1 MSIFDGWHRPPN
13 RIRGSRSHNSKIV
26 SRLWIYLFLLLWT
39 LPLLIGGYEQQSLK
53 VHDEA
58 LYATRA
64 RLMLDT
70 GDWVNPWLVPHHKT
84 PGIYWLL
91 AILYRW
97 FGMSETTV
105 RLPSVVISL
114 FTIILIYEIGSI
126 IINNYVGFL
135 AAIILNLQFLWLQ
148 YSRLG
153 NPDLPTIFLT
163 LLAIFCLL
171 KGEDKLNR
179 YRNLLAIV
187 AGFCL
192 GLATVMRGL
201 MVGVPLVALTPYL
214 IFRNRHHHYL
224 QNIWLYLG
232 FIVGT
237 IPLFVWLYLSWLRF
251 GITTFKA
258 IFGFALILGSDNRHG
273 HSIFYYFLSLASSAF
288 PWGLLAILGLFIAC
302 GSRLKYASILIGFP
316 IVTFIL
322 ISIYSTR
329 LQHYS
334 LGLYPFTAMLSG
346 LVLYCLVKPRQHEF
360 SVPRS
365 LTSTVTC
372 GGFSY
377 DRATSI
383 FPVLTYIFAGLGA
396 ILFLAAIVLFY
407 LETEPEYAKIA
418 LATSLLWLCLPFV
431 YYKYS
436 RLVWLTALLGGNW
449 LGLLTAVNIGVMGN
463 YEPEIK
469 AFIRQPE
476 VAEIVKDNPVY
487 ILHGGGK
494 TITLFR
500 FYLNNLEH
508 NVQKSPLP
516 NCSYAVS
523 DAEYLASYAVPYK
536 SLADFKDWQ
545 LIKTTNCPNLSG
557 QFKLLP

>member
-1 MSIFDGWHRPPN
+1 MSRFDN
-13 RIRGSRSHNSKIV
+13 FKIV
-26 SRLWIYLFLLLWT
+26 SRLWIYLLLLLWT

-91 AILYRW
+91 AVFYRW
-97 FGMSETTV
+97 LGISETTV
-105 RLPSVVISL
+105 RLPSIIFSL
-114 FTIILIYEIGSI
+114 FAVILVYEIGSI
-126 IINNYVGFL
+126 IINHYVGFL
-135 AAIILNLQFLWLQ
+135 AAIVLNLQFLWLQ

-171 KGEDKLNR
+171 KGENKSNKN
-179 YRNLLAIV
+179 RNLLAGV

-192 GLATVMRGL
+192 GLATVMRGF
-201 MVGVPLVALTPYL
+201 MVGIPLVALTPYL
-214 IFRNRHHHYL
+214 ISRNRYHHYL
-224 QNIWLYLG
+224 QNLCLYLW

-237 IPLFVWLYLSWLRF
+237 IPLLTWLYLSWLRF
-251 GITTFKA
+251 GIPTFKA
-258 IFGFALILGSDNRHG
+258 ILGFALFLGGDNRHD
-273 HSIFYYFLSLASSAF
+273 HSIFYYFLSLATSAF
-288 PWGLLAILGLFIAC
+288 PWGLVAILGLIVAYR
-302 GSRLKYASILIGFP
+302 SKLKYASILIGFP
-316 IVTFIL
+316 VISFTL

-334 LGLYPFTAMLSG
+334 LGLYPFSALLSG
-346 LVLYCLVKPRQHEF
+346 LVLYCLINSKQREF
-360 SVPRS
+360 DLPQS
-365 LTSTVTC
+365 LFT
-372 GGFSY
+372 
-377 DRATSI
+377 
-383 FPVLTYIFAGLGA
+383 VLTYIFTGLGI

-407 LETEPEYAKIA
+407 LETELEYAKIA
-418 LATSLLWLCLPFV
+418 LATSLLWLCLPFFQK
-431 YYKYS
+431 KYS
-436 RLVWLTALLGGNW
+436 RLLWLAPLLGGNW
-449 LGLLTAVNIGVMGN
+449 LGLFTAINIGAVGN

-469 AFIRQPE
+469 AFIQQPE
-476 VAEIVKDNPVY
+476 VAEILSNHPVY

-494 TITLFR
+494 TVTLFK
-500 FYLNNLEH
+500 FYLTNLEY
-508 NVQKSPLP
+508 NIQKSPLP

-536 SLADFKDWQ
+536 SVANFKDWQ

>member
-1 MSIFDGWHRPPN
+1 MNSFN
-13 RIRGSRSHNSKIV
+13 NSRIV

-105 RLPSVVISL
+105 RLASVVFSL
-114 FTIILIYEIGSI
+114 LTVVLIYEIGSI
-126 IINNYVGFL
+126 IINHYVGFL
-135 AAIILNLQFLWLQ
+135 ATVILNLQFLWLQ

-171 KGEDKLNR
+171 KGESNLK
-179 YRNLLAIV
+179 YRNLLAVV

-201 MVGVPLVALTPYL
+201 MVAIPLVALTPYL
-214 IFRNRHHHYL
+214 TLRHRHHHYL

-237 IPLFVWLYLSWLRF
+237 IPLFSWLYLNWLRF
-251 GITTFKA
+251 GIKSFKA
-258 IFGFALILGSDNRHG
+258 ILGFALILGSDNRHD
-273 HSIFYYFLSLASSAF
+273 HSIFYYFLSLATSAF
-288 PWGLLAILGLFIAC
+288 PWGLLAILGLVIAC
-302 GSRLKYASILIGFP
+302 RSRLKYYSILIGFP
-316 IVTFIL
+316 VITFVL

-329 LQHYS
+329 LHHYS
-334 LGLYPFTAMLSG
+334 LGLYPFTALLSA
-346 LVLYCLVKPRQHEF
+346 LVLYCLVKPKQNEF
-360 SVPRS
+360 SIPRS
-365 LTSTVTC
+365 L
-372 GGFSY
+372 
-377 DRATSI
+377 RL
-383 FPVLTYIFAGLGA
+383 PVLTYTFTGWGI

-407 LETEPEYAKIA
+407 LQTELEYAKIA
-418 LATSLLWLCLPFV
+418 LATSLLWLCLPFI

-436 RLVWLTALLGGNW
+436 RLLWLAALLGGNW
-449 LGLLTAVNIGVMGN
+449 LGLFTAVNIGAVGN

-476 VAEIVKDNPVY
+476 VAEILNNHPVY
-487 ILHGGGK
+487 ILDGGGK
-494 TITLFR
+494 TVTLFR
-500 FYLNNLEH
+500 FYLPNLKH
-508 NVQKSPLP
+508 NIEELPLP
-516 NCSYAVS
+516 KCSYAVS

-536 SLADFKDWQ
+536 FLANFKDWQ
-545 LIKTTNCPNLSG
+545 LIKTTNCQNLN
-557 QFKLLP
+557 

>member
-1 MSIFDGWHRPPN
+1 MNSFNGRYKPPN
-13 RIRGSRSHNSKIV
+13 RIRGSRPHNSKTG

-39 LPLLIGGYEQQSLK
+39 LPLLVSGYEQQSLK

-91 AILYRW
+91 ATLYRW
-97 FGMSETTV
+97 LGMSETTV
-105 RLPSVVISL
+105 RLPSVIFSL
-114 FTIILIYEIGSI
+114 FTVVLIYEIGSI
-126 IINNYVGFL
+126 VINHYVGFL
-135 AAIILNLQFLWLQ
+135 AAVILNLQFLWLQ

-163 LLAIFCLL
+163 LLAIFCFL
-171 KGEDKLNR
+171 KGEYRLNR
-179 YRNLLAIV
+179 YRNLLAGI

-201 MVGVPLVALTPYL
+201 MVGIPLVALTPYL
-214 IFRNRHHHYL
+214 ILRNRHHHYL

-232 FIVGT
+232 FVVGT
-237 IPLFVWLYLSWLRF
+237 IPLLTWLYLNWLRF
-251 GITTFKA
+251 SISTFKA
-258 IFGFALILGSDNRHG
+258 ILGFALILGSDNRHD
-273 HSIFYYFLSLASSAF
+273 HSIFYYFSSLASSAF
-288 PWGLLAILGLFIAC
+288 PWGLLAILGLITAC
-302 GSRLKYASILIGFP
+302 RSRLKYASILIGFP
-316 IVTFIL
+316 VITFVL

-329 LQHYS
+329 LHHYS
-334 LGLYPFTAMLSG
+334 LGLYPFTALLSG
-346 LVLYCLVKPRQHEF
+346 LVLYCSVKPKQQEF
-360 SVPRS
+360 YVPRS
-365 LTSTVTC
+365 LR
-372 GGFSY
+372 F
-377 DRATSI
+377 
-383 FPVLTYIFAGLGA
+383 FPVLTYIFTGLG
-396 ILFLAAIVLFY
+396 ITLFLAAIVLFY

-418 LATSLLWLCLPFV
+418 LITSLLWLCLPFI

-436 RLVWLTALLGGNW
+436 RLFWLAALLGGNW
-449 LGLLTAVNIGVMGN
+449 LGLFTAVNIGAVGN

-476 VAEIVKDNPVY
+476 VAEILNNNPVY

-494 TITLFR
+494 TVTLFR
-500 FYLNNLEH
+500 FYLPNLEH
-508 NVQKSPLP
+508 NIQKSSLP

-536 SLADFKDWQ
+536 SVANFKDWQ

-557 QFKLLP
+557 QFKLLRFHGIYRTSLQKPCPY

>member
-1 MSIFDGWHRPPN
+1 MSRFDN
-13 RIRGSRSHNSKIV
+13 FKTV
-26 SRLWIYLFLLLWT
+26 SRLYIYLFLLLWT

-53 VHDEA
+53 VHDEG

-91 AILYRW
+91 ATLYRW

-105 RLPSVVISL
+105 RLPSIIFSL
-114 FTIILIYEIGSI
+114 LIVILIYEIGSI
-126 IINNYVGFL
+126 ILNNYVGFL
-135 AAIILNLQFLWLQ
+135 AAVILNLQFLWLQ

-171 KGEDKLNR
+171 KGEDKLNK
-179 YRNLLAIV
+179 YRNFLAIV

-201 MVGVPLVALTPYL
+201 MIGIPLLALTPYL
-214 IFRNRHHHYL
+214 IFQNRHHHYL

-232 FIVGT
+232 FIIGT
-237 IPLFVWLYLSWLRF
+237 IPLLSWLYLNWLRF
-251 GITTFKA
+251 GISSFKA
-258 IFGFALILGSDNRHG
+258 ILGFALILGSDNRHD
-273 HSIFYYFLSLASSAF
+273 HSILYYFSSLASSAF
-288 PWGLLAILGLFIAC
+288 PWGLLAIFGFVIAC
-302 GSRLKYASILIGFP
+302 GGRLKYASILIGFP
-316 IVTFIL
+316 AITFVL

-334 LGLYPFTAMLSG
+334 LGIYPFTALLSG
-346 LVLYCLVKPRQHEF
+346 LVLYCSVKPKQEF

-365 LTSTVTC
+365 L
-372 GGFSY
+372 
-377 DRATSI
+377 
-383 FPVLTYIFAGLGA
+383 FPVLTYTFAGLGA

-407 LETEPEYAKIA
+407 LDEIEYAKIA
-418 LATSLLWLCLPFV
+418 LATSLIWLWLPFIDHQR
-431 YYKYS
+431 S
-436 RLVWLTALLGGNW
+436 RWIWLAALLGGNW
-449 LGLLTAVNIGVMGN
+449 LGLFTAVSIGAVGN
-463 YEPEIK
+463 YEPEFK
-469 AFIRQPE
+469 AFVRQPE
-476 VAEIVKDNPVY
+476 VAEIIDRNPVY
-487 ILHGGGK
+487 ILEGGGK

-500 FYLNNLEH
+500 FYLPNLEH
-508 NVQKSPLP
+508 NIQELPLP

-536 SLADFKDWQ
+536 FLANFKDWQ
-545 LIKTTNCPNLSG
+545 LIKTTNCHNLD
-557 QFKLLP
+557 